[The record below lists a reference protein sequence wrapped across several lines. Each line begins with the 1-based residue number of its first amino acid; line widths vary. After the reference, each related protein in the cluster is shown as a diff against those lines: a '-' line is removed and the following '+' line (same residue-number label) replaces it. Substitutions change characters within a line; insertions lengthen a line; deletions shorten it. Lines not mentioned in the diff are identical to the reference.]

1 VTRTDYLA
9 AVINAYLTAPG
20 TPNRASRSDW
30 AIASNLFCQQIP
42 METVLHAI
50 RLATLRRLDS
60 GNPGPISS
68 LAYFRQVAT
77 RLTKEELE
85 PFYIAYVSSR
95 FQQLVD
101 TPVIDD
107 TKTAASP
114 PESRGL

>member
-1 VTRTDYLA
+1 MNRSDYLS
-9 AVINAYLTAPG
+9 AVIDAYLSAPD
-20 TPNRASRSDW
+20 TPTRASRADW

-42 METVLHAI
+42 LETILHAI

-60 GNPGPISS
+60 GNLGPISS
-68 LAYFRQVAT
+68 LAYFRLVAT

-85 PFYIAYVSSR
+85 PFYIAYISSR

-101 TPVIDD
+101 APVIDD